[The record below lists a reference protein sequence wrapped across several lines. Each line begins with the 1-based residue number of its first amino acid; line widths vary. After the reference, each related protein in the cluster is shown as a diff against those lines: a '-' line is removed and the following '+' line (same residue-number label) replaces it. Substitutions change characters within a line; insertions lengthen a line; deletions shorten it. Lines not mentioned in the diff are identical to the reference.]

1 MKKDQNY
8 IAKVEQAIAKK
19 YGEDTVQNPK
29 KHWNEEKEKEYLQ
42 QLKDLQERED
52 IRKQKS
58 EKVMQD
64 DVLVDKRLI
73 TKRIDR
79 TCPVCSVYS
88 FSPQDDLYINRF
100 ECCKGCYIEFV
111 EGREERWATGW
122 RPDKNEVEERR
133 VKKNHKRGS

>member
-100 ECCKGCYIEFV
+100 ECCKGSYIEFV